1 MYSKGFYAGKFLP
14 FHNGHK
20 FCIRRA
26 AMSCKALIVILF
38 YNSEEEFEILEGDYL
53 CDKELLTLES
63 RIKAIKAECA
73 KYKHVEFVA
82 LDCAVMHKQALLDGT
97 DTWDAETPYVMEAVG
112 EFQAVF
118 SSELSYDAYFK
129 RAYPFAEH
137 IIIDYPRI
145 NVPISATKIRGMSS
159 NESKK
164 WLE

>member
-26 AMSCKALIVILF
+26 AMSCKALTVILF
-38 YNSEEEFEILEGDYL
+38 YNSEEELEILEGDYL
-53 CDKELLTLES
+53 CDKEILTLES

-73 KYKHVEFVA
+73 N
-82 LDCAVMHKQALLDGT
+82 
-97 DTWDAETPYVMEAVG
+97 
-112 EFQAVF
+112 
-118 SSELSYDAYFK
+118 FK

-137 IIIDYPRI
+137 IVIDYPRI
-145 NVPISATKIRGMSS
+145 NVPISATKIRGMSRQ
-159 NESKK
+159 ESKK